1 MSRFP
6 TRTARPRRVHACMS
20 KTMPPPV
27 DPAIHRAVHTVYTT
41 DLGLPEEW
49 TQAQRAEFI
58 DAEVDKITWMARAH
72 AETLCD
78 RSIHDWTRRHGGQLP
93 NLSTQS
99 ALRAQA
105 RAQAVRHV
113 LSTELYEL
121 ITDPDADYRE
131 GEVP

>member
-6 TRTARPRRVHACMS
+6 TRTARPHRAHACMS
-20 KTMPPPV
+20 ETMPPPV
-27 DPAIHRAVHTVYTT
+27 DPAIHRAVQTVYTT

-49 TQAQRAEFI
+49 TQAHRADFI
-58 DAEVDKITWMARAH
+58 DAEVDKITWMARAT
-72 AETLCD
+72 AATLGE
-78 RSIHDWTRRHGGQLP
+78 RSIQDWTRRHGGLP

-105 RAQAVRHV
+105 RAQAVRQV

-121 ITDPDADYRE
+121 IIDPDAN
-131 GEVP
+131 

>member
-6 TRTARPRRVHACMS
+6 TRTARPGRVHACMS
-20 KTMPPPV
+20 ETMPPPA
-27 DPAIHRAVHTVYTT
+27 DPAIRRAVQTVYTT

-49 TQAQRAEFI
+49 TEAQRADFI
-58 DAEVDKITWMARAH
+58 DAEIDKITWMARAD
-72 AETLCD
+72 AATLGE
-78 RSIHDWTRRHGGQLP
+78 RSIHDWARRHGGQLP

-113 LSTELYEL
+113 LDAELYEL
-121 ITDPDADYRE
+121 IPTEADDW
-131 GEVP
+131 

>member
-20 KTMPPPV
+20 EAMPPPA
-27 DPAIHRAVHTVYTT
+27 DPAVHRAVQTVYTT

-49 TQAQRAEFI
+49 TDAQRADFI
-58 DAEVDKITWMARAH
+58 DAEVDKITWMARAD
-72 AETLCD
+72 AATLGE
-78 RSIHDWTRRHGGQLP
+78 RSIHDWARRHGGQLP
-93 NLSTQS
+93 NLSTQT

-105 RAQAVRHV
+105 RAQAVRQV

-121 ITDPDADYRE
+121 IEADDDW
-131 GEVP
+131 

>member
-20 KTMPPPV
+20 ETMPPPL
-27 DPAIHRAVHTVYTT
+27 DRAIHRAVQTVYTT

-49 TQAQRAEFI
+49 TDAQRADFVA
-58 DAEVDKITWMARAH
+58 AEADKVTWMARAD
-72 AETLCD
+72 AATLGEH
-78 RSIHDWTRRHGGQLP
+78 SIHDWARRHGGQLP
-93 NLSTQS
+93 DLSTQT

-105 RAQAVRHV
+105 RAQAVRQV

-121 ITDPDADYRE
+121 IADTDD
-131 GEVP
+131 